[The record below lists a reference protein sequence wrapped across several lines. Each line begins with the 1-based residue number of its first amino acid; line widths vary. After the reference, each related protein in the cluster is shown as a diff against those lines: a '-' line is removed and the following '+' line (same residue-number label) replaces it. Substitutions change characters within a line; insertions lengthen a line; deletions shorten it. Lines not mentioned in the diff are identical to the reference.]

1 MILIKRFFCTFLL
14 LSILQLFGCAYFNTF
29 YNAQNYFEEAEK
41 IRLEKEGYV
50 IPVTA
55 IDKYGKSIQKCQK
68 VLSTYPD
75 SRFKINATLL
85 MAKSRF
91 YRQDYDLALD
101 NLKVVISEGSKSQ
114 IEEAQY
120 WLAICKWK
128 KGNAQTAIDE
138 LTQLLQLSKAKRIKS
153 KCYLS
158 LAEISNELKDSDS
171 ELSYLEKAAEFT
183 KDRSEKGVIYGQ
195 LAEMSFE
202 RKNYVLAKNSYK
214 NVIANSLSKEKVEE
228 AHLQILKILRIE
240 KDYKLAAKKIKAILT
255 DDKFKRI
262 AGNLELELVQ
272 LYKAQGEDS
281 EIVTRLENITNEYQR
296 TLVSAEAY
304 YLLGQFYTSEKWEL
318 TKAKEYY
325 NQVSKESSKSIFSPM
340 AKKRVTSIDLYLE
353 AEKEIEA
360 LKATV
365 TNDTIP
371 TLDAKNDSTIE
382 NNNPIDPDRELPK
395 LFYQLADL
403 EAFTFGRVYKGI
415 NYLEKIIL
423 DYPTSPF
430 IGQSMFSMIFIYD
443 QLGDKV
449 KSDSVRNI
457 LLETLPNSEYASYI
471 SPESSNLI
479 NSQHNQY
486 SLAEEQLSDQPENAI
501 QLFKTIMNTKQNN
514 TLSVLA
520 AYQLGYYYDA
530 DAKVDSALKYFNWII
545 DNYPESPQYI
555 NAKQRAETLNFVL
568 TTINGDTL
576 NIKEEN

>member
-1 MILIKRFFCTFLL
+1 M
-14 LSILQLFGCAYFNTF
+14 
-29 YNAQNYFEEAEK
+29 
-41 IRLEKEGYV
+41 
-50 IPVTA
+50 
-55 IDKYGKSIQKCQK
+55 
-68 VLSTYPD
+68 
-75 SRFKINATLL
+75 
-85 MAKSRF
+85 
-91 YRQDYDLALD
+91 
-101 NLKVVISEGSKSQ
+101 
-114 IEEAQY
+114 
-120 WLAICKWK
+120 
-128 KGNAQTAIDE
+128 
-138 LTQLLQLSKAKRIKS
+138 
-153 KCYLS
+153 
-158 LAEISNELKDSDS
+158 
-171 ELSYLEKAAEFT
+171 
-183 KDRSEKGVIYGQ
+183 
-195 LAEMSFE
+195 
-202 RKNYVLAKNSYK
+202 
-214 NVIANSLSKEKVEE
+214 
-228 AHLQILKILRIE
+228 KILRIE

-501 QLFKTIMNTKQNN
+501 QLFKNIMNTKQNN